1 MRVAMLKRCP
11 ALAVALSMALA
22 LATRTSL
29 GAAAPHASTVD
40 VAIETSAGTIVVRLD
55 VVKAPITARHFLHNV
70 DAHLYDG
77 TSFYR
82 NVTRETMPTAPFE
95 VIQGGLGATAHSAL
109 SPPIALEPTNRTGVH
124 NNDGAIAMARTSDP
138 DSATTEFFLDVGDA
152 RYLDAG
158 GPLDPGYAA
167 FGHVVRGM
175 DVVRKIHNAPTQAD
189 RLTPEIRITHMS
201 RVRAHEATKA
211 R

>member
-1 MRVAMLKRCP
+1 LKRVT
-11 ALAVALSMALA
+11 ALERFAAIVLA
-22 LATRTSL
+22 AIVLAASTL
-29 GAAAPHASTVD
+29 IGAAAPRASTVD

-55 VVKAPITARHFLHNV
+55 VGKAPKTARHFLHAV
-70 DAHLYDG
+70 DARLYDG

-82 NVTRETMPTAPFE
+82 NVTRATMPTAPFE
-95 VIQGGLGATAHSAL
+95 VIQGGLGATAHSAM
-109 SPPIALEPTNRTGVH
+109 SPPIALEPTKVTGIH
-124 NNDGAIAMARTSDP
+124 NTDGAIAMARTSDP

-189 RLTPEIRITHMS
+189 RLTPEIQIIHMR
-201 RVRAHEATKA
+201 RVRAHDAAPA